1 MNTRTI
7 LLALS
12 MLSGCAVGPDY
23 HRPDVTTPDAY
34 KEAGDWKPA
43 EPKDETPRGNWWEI
57 YDDTDLNAL
66 VAQVAI
72 SNQNVLAAA
81 AQYRQAMALLGVA
94 QAGYYPT
101 LSGSLS
107 GSRAQGTSSSTIG
120 ASAAASGAPI
130 LNTTRL
136 AYAASWEADLWGHI
150 GRNVE
155 ANEGSTQA
163 SAADLQSA
171 LLSAQA
177 TLVQTYVQLRANDA
191 QQRLLE
197 QTIAAY
203 ERSRQITRNRYEA
216 GVAGRVDVAQAE
228 TQLKSTQAQAID
240 LGVQRAQ
247 FEHAIA
253 VLIGKAPA
261 NFQLQP
267 TNGMPTLPAVPAALP
282 SALLERRPDIAGA
295 ERRMAAAN
303 AQIGVAQAAFFPAL
317 TFSSAG
323 GYQNSSL
330 SQLMTLPNRF
340 WSIGPA
346 LALTLFDAGARSAQK
361 ESALAAYDKS
371 VASYRQTVLAAFQE
385 VEDNL
390 AALRLLANEAVLQ
403 QEATQSATEALA
415 LTENQYQAGTVSY
428 LNVVTAQAT
437 ALGAQRSNLDIAS
450 RRVLAN
456 AVLLKALGGDWQK
469 GATSAGPIVVYPN
482 AATAPE

>member
-1 MNTRTI
+1 MKTPAI
-7 LLALS
+7 LFALLTLA
-12 MLSGCAVGPDY
+12 GCAVGPDY
-23 HRPDVTTPDAY
+23 HRPEVATPAAY

-43 EPKDETPRGNWWEI
+43 EPKDGTFRGNWWEI
-57 YDDTDLNAL
+57 YGDAELNAL

-81 AQYRQAMALLGVA
+81 AQYQQALALLGVA
-94 QAGYYPT
+94 QSAYYPT

-107 GSRAQGTSSSTIG
+107 GSRGQAAISTTGTV
-120 ASAAASGAPI
+120 AAVPANSV
-130 LNTTRL
+130 LNTARL
-136 AYAASWEADLWGHI
+136 GYSASWEADLWGRI

-155 ANEGSTQA
+155 SGEAAAQA
-163 SAADLQSA
+163 SNGDLQSA

-177 TLVQTYVQLRANDA
+177 TLVQTYFQLRANDA
-191 QQRLLE
+191 QQRLLN
-197 QTIAAY
+197 QTIIAY
-203 ERSRQITRNRYEA
+203 QRSLQITRNRYEA

-253 VLIGKAPA
+253 VLVGQAPA
-261 NFQLQP
+261 NFQLTP
-267 TNGMPTLPAVPAALP
+267 TAGIPALPAVPAALP
-282 SALLERRPDIAGA
+282 SALLERRPDIAAA

-317 TFSSAG
+317 SFSSTG

-330 SQLMTLPNRF
+330 SHLATLPHRF
-340 WSIGPA
+340 WSIGPS

-361 ESALAAYDKS
+361 ESAMAAYDKS
-371 VASYRQTVLAAFQE
+371 VAAYRQAVLAAFQE

-390 AALRLLANEAVLQ
+390 AALRLLADEAVVQ
-403 QEATQSATEALA
+403 QAATQSAAEVLA

-437 ALGAQRSNLDIAS
+437 ALGAQRSNLDIAN
-450 RRVLAN
+450 RRLLAN
-456 AVLLKALGGDWQK
+456 AILLKALGGDWQTP
-469 GATSAGPIVVYPN
+469 AQQSALAVDHSQ
-482 AATAPE
+482 AAAAAE

>member
-1 MNTRTI
+1 MSDRILNMNIRIT
-7 LLALS
+7 LLAL
-12 MLSGCAVGPDY
+12 LVFSGCAVGPDY
-23 HRPDVTTPDAY
+23 HRPDVATPAAF

-43 EPKDETPRGNWWEI
+43 EPKDEAPRGNWWEI
-57 YDDTDLNAL
+57 YADADLNSL

-81 AQYRQAMALLGVA
+81 AQYRQALALLGVA

-101 LSGSLS
+101 LSAGLS
-107 GSRAQGTSSSTIG
+107 GSRAQGITSSATGTST
-120 ASAAASGAPI
+120 AATGSPI
-130 LNTTRL
+130 ANTARL
-136 AYAASWEADLWGHI
+136 SFSASWEADIWGHI

-155 ANEGSTQA
+155 SNDASAQA
-163 SAADLQSA
+163 SKADLQAA

-177 TLVQTYVQLRANDA
+177 TLVQSYFQLRVNDA

-203 ERSRQITRNRYEA
+203 ERSLQITRNRYDA
-216 GVAGRVDVAQAE
+216 GVAGRVDVAQAV
-228 TQLKSTQAQAID
+228 TQLKSTQVQAID

-247 FEHAIA
+247 LEHAIA
-253 VLIGKAPA
+253 VLIGKPPA
-261 NFQLQP
+261 DFQLKP
-267 TNGMPTLPAVPAALP
+267 VDGVAPVPPVPAALP
-282 SALLERRPDIAGA
+282 STLLERRPDIAAA

-317 TFSSAG
+317 TFSATG
-323 GYQNSSL
+323 GYQHSSFSHLL
-330 SQLMTLPNRF
+330 SLPNRF

-346 LALTLFDAGARSAQK
+346 LALTLFDGGARSSQK
-361 ESALAAYDKS
+361 ENAVAGYDKS

-390 AALRLLANEAVLQ
+390 AALRQLAA
-403 QEATQSATEALA
+403 EATVQQAAAQSAAEALA

-437 ALGAQRSNLDIAS
+437 ALGAQRSELDIAG
-450 RRVLAN
+450 RRLVAN
-456 AVLLKALGGDWQK
+456 AVLLKALGGDWRK
-469 GATSAGPIVVYPN
+469 GTP
-482 AATAPE
+482 